1 MTKRRLIA
9 VLAFVVGLTGSP
21 TSAQRGPGPMRIVL
35 IVDSSGGVSPML
47 TPFRAALTGFLDVLP
62 GQPEMAIISTG
73 GQLRIR
79 AAPTSDRSKLY
90 AAASSFSADGGG
102 NMLLDTLLEADRRF
116 LRPVT
121 DRRSVVVILTTDGGT
136 TPVDVRIDAYNK
148 FMDDFQKRGGRAHAI
163 VIRGVNS
170 GVVSQI
176 TENIT
181 QNTGGYYETVT
192 VATAI
197 PRLMKTLAEHVAADQ

>member
-1 MTKRRLIA
+1 MKARLTA
-9 VLAFVVGLTGSP
+9 VLAWLLVLLGSE

-35 IVDSSGGVSPML
+35 LVDSSVTVSPML
-47 TPFRAALTGFLDVLP
+47 TPFRAALNGFLDALP
-62 GQPEMAIISTG
+62 GEPEIAIISTG

-79 AAPTSDRSKLY
+79 AAPTSDRSKLH
-90 AAASSFSADGGG
+90 AAASAFTADGGG

-116 LRPVT
+116 LKPAA
-121 DRRSVVVILTTDGGT
+121 DRRSILVILTTDGGT
-136 TPVDVRIDAYNK
+136 TPVDVRIDAYNR

-163 VIRGVNS
+163 VVRGVNS

-192 VATAI
+192 VATAV
-197 PRLMKTLAEHVAADQ
+197 PRLMKTLADHVAADQ